1 MAQAQLHNRRRL
13 IFLCNGK
20 ALQNGGN
27 KMSARDVPIEPR
39 VQTIQ
44 IAPNKR
50 DASPSPNPNG
60 IDAVNLNVDGEQ
72 GITMTFVETVED
84 ANDEE

>member
-1 MAQAQLHNRRRL
+1 MLL
-13 IFLCNGK
+13 K

-39 VQTIQ
+39 IETIQ

-60 IDAVNLNVDGEQ
+60 IDALNLNVDGEQ

-84 ANDEE
+84 ADEDEV

>member
-1 MAQAQLHNRRRL
+1 
-13 IFLCNGK
+13 
-20 ALQNGGN
+20 
-27 KMSARDVPIEPR
+27 MSARDVPIEPR

-84 ANDEE
+84 ANEDAE

>member
-1 MAQAQLHNRRRL
+1 
-13 IFLCNGK
+13 
-20 ALQNGGN
+20 
-27 KMSARDVPIEPR
+27 MSARDVPLEPR

-50 DASPSPNPNG
+50 DASPNSSPNG

-84 ANDEE
+84 ADQDDA

>member
-1 MAQAQLHNRRRL
+1 
-13 IFLCNGK
+13 
-20 ALQNGGN
+20 
-27 KMSARDVPIEPR
+27 MSARDVPIEPR

-50 DASPSPNPNG
+50 DASPSPNPNA
-60 IDAVNLNVDGEQ
+60 IDALNLNVDGEQ

-84 ANDEE
+84 AGED

>member
-1 MAQAQLHNRRRL
+1 
-13 IFLCNGK
+13 
-20 ALQNGGN
+20 
-27 KMSARDVPIEPR
+27 MSARDVPIQPR
-39 VQTIQ
+39 IETIQ

-50 DASPSPNPNG
+50 DASPSPNG

-84 ANDEE
+84 ADEDEA

>member
-1 MAQAQLHNRRRL
+1 
-13 IFLCNGK
+13 
-20 ALQNGGN
+20 
-27 KMSARDVPIEPR
+27 MSARDVSVEPR

-50 DASPSPNPNG
+50 EASPSPNG

-84 ANDEE
+84 ADEDAA